1 MTREADMI
9 DFDDATWAFIENEKL
24 EQTRDY
30 LRRGRPYGGL
40 APHELQARWIEAFR
54 DFAADIGDDD
64 DLVRMFDLEAEY
76 RLRDLSLPE
85 ELVAAE
91 QEMMDRAME
100 EWLETD
106 PESWDE
112 MAESVIDE
120 IADFTCS
127 TAAAMK
133 S

>member
-1 MTREADMI
+1 MTRGADMTA
-9 DFDDATWAFIENEKL
+9 FDDATRAFLENEKL

-30 LRRGRPYGGL
+30 LRRGRPCAGL
-40 APHELQARWIEAFR
+40 APDDLQARWIAAFR

-76 RLRDLSLPE
+76 RLRGLPLPM

-91 QEMMDRAME
+91 QEALDRGME
-100 EWLETD
+100 DWLAED
-106 PESWDE
+106 PDSWDQ
-112 MAESVIDE
+112 MADQMVKE
-120 IADFTCS
+120 IAVFAVD
-127 TAAAMK
+127 TAAAAK